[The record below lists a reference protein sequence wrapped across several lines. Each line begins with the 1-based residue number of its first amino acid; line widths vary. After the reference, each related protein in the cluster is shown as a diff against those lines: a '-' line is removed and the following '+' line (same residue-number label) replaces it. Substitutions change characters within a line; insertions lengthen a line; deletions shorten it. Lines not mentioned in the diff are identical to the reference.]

1 MTTQL
6 EPQESITIADEPVRR
21 EDIRRMG
28 VLLLVGDPFGIAPQ
42 RGSRVVEFDTSLHI
56 GRRLPTDSSARAWVV
71 RDQLVSGQHFSIE
84 KDGDGYK
91 LHDLGSRNGT
101 AVDGQLVKE
110 PTRLRDGSLIFFGLQ
125 VAVFRTATDIELAA
139 IQADLDAPLGPVPT
153 SSPEFAS
160 VCHTLRKLAPSDC
173 EILLTGETGVGKE
186 VYARAVHDLSGRA
199 GRFVAINCAAL
210 PRELVESELFG
221 YVRGAHSQARES
233 KRGWFEEAEGG
244 TLFLDE
250 IGEMPTDL
258 QTKLLRFLQDRHIMP
273 LGATRPRRIDTR
285 VLAATS
291 RITAPQGSSTV
302 GLRADLAARLG
313 AEPIRLPA
321 LRHRIEDLGA
331 LIGHFLGPST
341 HKFEPLAFQALA
353 LHTWPGNVRELQKV
367 VSNAELLA
375 RDADAIGLDHLPAAI
390 AEVPSRVRSQPAGVP
405 GRPPPPDAAQLEELL
420 QRFHGNILRV
430 AREVGRTPPLI
441 YRWCRKFKL
450 EPERFRRHD

>member
-186 VYARAVHDLSGRA
+186 VYARAVHDL
-199 GRFVAINCAAL
+199 
-210 PRELVESELFG
+210 
-221 YVRGAHSQARES
+221 
-233 KRGWFEEAEGG
+233 
-244 TLFLDE
+244 
-250 IGEMPTDL
+250 
-258 QTKLLRFLQDRHIMP
+258 
-273 LGATRPRRIDTR
+273 
-285 VLAATS
+285 
-291 RITAPQGSSTV
+291 
-302 GLRADLAARLG
+302 
-313 AEPIRLPA
+313 
-321 LRHRIEDLGA
+321 
-331 LIGHFLGPST
+331 
-341 HKFEPLAFQALA
+341 
-353 LHTWPGNVRELQKV
+353 
-367 VSNAELLA
+367 
-375 RDADAIGLDHLPAAI
+375 
-390 AEVPSRVRSQPAGVP
+390 
-405 GRPPPPDAAQLEELL
+405 
-420 QRFHGNILRV
+420 
-430 AREVGRTPPLI
+430 
-441 YRWCRKFKL
+441 
-450 EPERFRRHD
+450 